1 MKVSIVICTRRRP
14 ALLARCLSAVA
25 NLDPGPSQV
34 IVVDTSPGDKE
45 TKEVAQKF
53 GAHYA
58 LEPKAGV
65 NRARQRGLAE
75 SETEAVVF
83 LADDD
88 MPETNWL
95 ATQMA
100 SSAQKKSTGSTGKV
114 LKIDKKPRK
123 PS

>member
-1 MKVSIVICTRRRP
+1 
-14 ALLARCLSAVA
+14 
-25 NLDPGPSQV
+25 LDPGPSQV
-34 IVVDTSPGDKE
+34 IVVDNSPGDKE